1 MNTTFWV
8 LFKHCDHIQTAFPV
22 GKSFH
27 FNSIGTSK
35 LAIILRGSQPDF
47 FYKSLLRNAI
57 RLSRPSNFF
66 DWFQGWIKDVKKLS
80 LPNLDIL
87 LQTVK
92 RTQKWRREEDDVNQR
107 AFSRFCISNSPLT
120 GKSHGIWKSKKKSP
134 FTILRAKRA
143 TFTFE
148 CNQNAKNVISK
159 QCETLRNSFHFSA
172 RHGDDKVGYIR
183 IH

>member
-1 MNTTFWV
+1 MNC
-8 LFKHCDHIQTAFPV
+8 LFIQKHV
-22 GKSFH
+22 GKAFIIIYTSL
-27 FNSIGTSK
+27 GTSK
-35 LAIILRGSQPDF
+35 YAIILRGSQPDF

-120 GKSHGIWKSKKKSP
+120 GKSHVIWKFKKKSH
-134 FTILRAKRA
+134 FTILRA
-143 TFTFE
+143 TISFE
-148 CNQNAKNVISK
+148 CNQNAKNGQLKTLISK